1 MSYKDLQA
9 WWIQNTF
16 ANHPENTLVQWNGFT
31 TMFCLS
37 FELVWDVWATA
48 RSRFCKVKHLSAC
61 LTKQHLHFCVPLL
74 YVLIFAFHFKPALH
88 EYRWVHI
95 IQYWLSSY
103 KDVARTN
110 HLEWHWAGANRS
122 YSAFERYADIKFLL
136 IQTDLCNLHGKLE
149 QMPRDSQL
157 QNAEIQSAVP
167 VSCSCSNTSL
177 LKNGNI

>member
-1 MSYKDLQA
+1 
-9 WWIQNTF
+9 
-16 ANHPENTLVQWNGFT
+16 
-31 TMFCLS
+31 MFCLS
-37 FELVWDVWATA
+37 FKLVWDVWTIP
-48 RSRFCKVKHLSAC
+48 RSRFCKVKHLYAC
-61 LTKQHLHFCVPLL
+61 LTRKHLYLCVPLL
-74 YVLIFAFHFKPALH
+74 YVLIFTFNFKPAIH

-95 IQYWLSSY
+95 IHYWLSRY

-122 YSAFERYADIKFLL
+122 YSAFEWCADTKFLL
-136 IQTDLCNLHGKLE
+136 IQTHLCNLLGKLE
-149 QMPRDSQL
+149 QMPCDSPL